1 VIAFVGFLFREFT
14 NREPIVQ
21 LRVLGNRDF
30 CVGTLI
36 TGLYG
41 CVLYGTT
48 ALLPLF
54 LQTLMGY
61 PALDSGLA
69 VSPRGIG
76 SLVSMIVAGILVRY
90 VDERLMLAVGFAI
103 LGYSTI
109 LLSRINL
116 QVSMVSIIVP
126 NVLNG
131 FSGGL
136 IFVPLTTMA
145 MGRLRKEQ
153 IGNAS
158 GIYNLMRNIGGSIGI
173 ASVTTLLV
181 RGSQKHQSYLA
192 ANITAGSPGVA
203 ETLHGL
209 QAKLSMGGVDSYA
222 AFQKALGTLYEGM
235 QRQASLLAYTDD
247 FRLLGCLSLLCI
259 PLALL
264 FHRVR
269 KHSQETLSVD
279 GM

>member
-1 VIAFVGFLFREFT
+1 
-14 NREPIVQ
+14 
-21 LRVLGNRDF
+21 
-30 CVGTLI
+30 
-36 TGLYG
+36 
-41 CVLYGTT
+41 
-48 ALLPLF
+48 
-54 LQTLMGY
+54 
-61 PALDSGLA
+61 
-69 VSPRGIG
+69 
-76 SLVSMIVAGILVRY
+76 MIVAGILVRY

-173 ASVTTLLV
+173 ASVTTFLV

-192 ANITAGSPGVA
+192 ANITAGSPSVA
-203 ETLHGL
+203 AMLHGL

-222 AFQKALGTLYEGM
+222 ACQKALGTLYEGM

-247 FRLLGCLSLLCI
+247 FQLLGYLSLLCI

-264 FHRVR
+264 FHRMR

>member
-1 VIAFVGFLFREFT
+1 
-14 NREPIVQ
+14 
-21 LRVLGNRDF
+21 
-30 CVGTLI
+30 
-36 TGLYG
+36 
-41 CVLYGTT
+41 
-48 ALLPLF
+48 
-54 LQTLMGY
+54 
-61 PALDSGLA
+61 
-69 VSPRGIG
+69 
-76 SLVSMIVAGILVRY
+76 
-90 VDERLMLAVGFAI
+90 
-103 LGYSTI
+103 
-109 LLSRINL
+109 
-116 QVSMVSIIVP
+116 MVSIIVP

-173 ASVTTLLV
+173 ASVTTFLV

-192 ANITAGSPGVA
+192 ANITAGSPSVA
-203 ETLHGL
+203 AMLHGL

-222 AFQKALGTLYEGM
+222 ACQKALGTLYEGM

-247 FRLLGCLSLLCI
+247 FQLLGYLSLLCI

-264 FHRVR
+264 FHRMR